1 MVEKFSQKK
10 KSGDE
15 MNLIGFFGDFILQ
28 ENTNP
33 KIFIATG
40 TGLAPIFKMMNAIPD
55 IPKKLYFSVSTED
68 EIFYQDELAKIPNLE
83 NSSYVSREKVDGYR
97 EGRMKFEDIEAPANA
112 EFYLCGNPQ
121 MVENFVTEIK
131 NAGFESVYFEQFS

>member
-1 MVEKFSQKK
+1 
-10 KSGDE
+10 

-28 ENTNP
+28 KNSNP

-83 NSSYVSREKVDGYR
+83 NFSYVSGEKVDGYR

-131 NAGFESVYFEQFS
+131 NAGFESVYSEQFA

>member
-1 MVEKFSQKK
+1 
-10 KSGDE
+10 

-40 TGLAPIFKMMNAIPD
+40 TGLAPILD

-83 NSSYVSREKVDGYR
+83 NFSYVSREKVDGYR